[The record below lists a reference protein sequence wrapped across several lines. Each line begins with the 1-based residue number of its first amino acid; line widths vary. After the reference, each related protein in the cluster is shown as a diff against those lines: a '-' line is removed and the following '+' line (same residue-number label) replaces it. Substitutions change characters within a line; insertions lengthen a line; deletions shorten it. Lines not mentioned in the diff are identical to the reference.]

1 MRRLDKL
8 FWILLVGIV
17 VAGMTVWGMGTF
29 YAVRPV
35 PLSSILTIAF
45 GLATACAF
53 LCLAPHGTPRGSFA

>member
-1 MRRLDKL
+1 MRRLGKL

-17 VAGMTVWGMGTF
+17 VAGMTDWGMGTF

-35 PLSSILTIAF
+35 PLSSILAIAF

-53 LCLAPHGTPRGSFA
+53 LCLAPLSTLRGSFA